1 MTIDLIISYCDTHHI
16 AIAIAI
22 LDQKIVAVRAA
33 NEAGGVFLNNGNTV
47 EAIKQYSKAIQ
58 IDATNHISY
67 SNRSAAYQSIKSW
80 DNAVTDAEK
89 VSKNQDSIKCDLDH
103 FKACDCFNASFLA
116 FSVHLYY
123 VILHENEDLIPS
135 LALFFDLSFSLS
147 ISRSSSLSLSH
158 SVSLAHSFSLTH
170 TLSIS
175 HSLSLCLTHALSL
188 CLSLSF
194 SLSQSLSVSLFL
206 SMSLRQHSYFLYCA
220 TCFYFLSL

>member
-1 MTIDLIISYCDTHHI
+1 MTIDLINSCCDTHHI
-16 AIAIAI
+16 AISIAI

-58 IDATNHISY
+58 LDATNHISY
-67 SNRSAAYQSIKSW
+67 SNRSAAYQSIKLW
-80 DNAVTDAEK
+80 DNSVTDAEK

-147 ISRSSSLSLSH
+147 ISLSH
-158 SVSLAHSFSLTH
+158 SVSLAHSFSPTH
-170 TLSIS
+170 THSLYLPYSLTVSLTLSP
-175 HSLSLCLTHALSL
+175 SLSLSLSP
-188 CLSLSF
+188 SLSF
-194 SLSQSLSVSLFL
+194 S
-206 SMSLRQHSYFLYCA
+206 
-220 TCFYFLSL
+220 